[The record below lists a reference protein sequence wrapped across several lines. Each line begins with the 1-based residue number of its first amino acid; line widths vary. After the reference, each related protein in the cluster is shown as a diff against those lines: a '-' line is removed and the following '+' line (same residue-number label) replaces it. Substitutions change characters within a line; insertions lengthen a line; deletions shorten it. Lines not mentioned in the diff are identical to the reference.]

1 MLAGQ
6 RGLLG
11 FDLRQGVGDRVE
23 DRGPVKPQPVASH
36 RPKLGQRGDQGG
48 LGGVTR
54 AATPGAT
61 VA

>member
-6 RGLLG
+6 SGLLG
-11 FDLRQGVGDRVE
+11 FDLRQGVGDWIE

-36 RPKLGQRGDQGG
+36 RPELGER
-48 LGGVTR
+48 VTR
-54 AATPGAT
+54 AAYAAMTRVATPGAT